1 MELQERL
8 ALSRG
13 YVETI
18 LGRKREFKFDK
29 NGLGRLI
36 GTDPYEIDLKTA
48 RKAGMEAQS
57 LRAAANAP
65 IQGSSA
71 DIIKIAM
78 IKLQDKI
85 NISGIPLKL
94 LLQVHDELVLEVPK
108 DFVDISSE
116 LVKSTMEECVKL
128 SVPLLVDVGIGDN
141 WMDTK

>member
-1 MELQERL
+1 
-8 ALSRG
+8 
-13 YVETI
+13 
-18 LGRKREFKFDK
+18 
-29 NGLGRLI
+29 
-36 GTDPYEIDLKTA
+36 
-48 RKAGMEAQS
+48 MEAQS

-78 IKLQDKI
+78 IKLQEQI

-108 DFVDISSE
+108 DIVDTSAE